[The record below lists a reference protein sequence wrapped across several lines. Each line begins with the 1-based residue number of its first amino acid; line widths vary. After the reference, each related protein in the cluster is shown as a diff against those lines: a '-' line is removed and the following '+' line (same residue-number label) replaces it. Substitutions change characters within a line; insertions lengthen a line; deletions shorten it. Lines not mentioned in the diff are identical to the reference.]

1 MLLVFQKKDN
11 LSKVYFSRIDKY
23 IPGYYAVYTMV
34 RLKQKNFRLPL
45 GLSGVMYV
53 AITVLLLA
61 AVTYVNLKP
70 APSAR
75 SLRDTQR
82 ESDVNRIL
90 QAIYS
95 YKEDNN
101 GEFPPGVIRGMA
113 EMQIG
118 EASLGCATSN
128 GGCSIENPA
137 CLNLTKPLAL
147 YLRSVPTDPVG
158 GTASITRYAVNVS
171 SQGTVTVKAC
181 GTEGTTD
188 ISQSR

>member
-11 LSKVYFSRIDKY
+11 LSKVCFSRIDKY
-23 IPGYYAVYTMV
+23 TYGYYAVYTMI
-34 RLKQKNFRLPL
+34 RLKQKNFRVPL
-45 GLSGVMYV
+45 SLSKVIYV
-53 AITVLLLA
+53 AITLVLIA
-61 AVTYVNLKP
+61 AVTYGNLRP
-70 APSAR
+70 APNIR
-75 SLRDTQR
+75 SLRDAQR

-95 YKEDNN
+95 YKDDNN
-101 GEFPPGVIRGMA
+101 GEFPPGMARGMA

-128 GGCSIENPA
+128 GRCSIEIPA
-137 CLNLTKPLAL
+137 CLNLAKSLAM
-147 YLRSVPTDPVG
+147 YLKNVPTDPLG
-158 GTASITRYAVNVS
+158 GTASITNYSVNINP
-171 SQGTVTVKAC
+171 QGIVTVKAC